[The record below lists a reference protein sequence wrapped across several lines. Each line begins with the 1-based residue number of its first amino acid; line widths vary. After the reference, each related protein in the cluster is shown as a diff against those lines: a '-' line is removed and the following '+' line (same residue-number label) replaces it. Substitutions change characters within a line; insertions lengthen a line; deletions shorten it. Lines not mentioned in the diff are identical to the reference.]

1 MRLHAASGGMSGLDG
16 NQEEIRMKP
25 VTDHE
30 GDAPPEEL
38 PPVFPDPPGL
48 EQIIARLRNGEP
60 FKDGLE
66 ALEVLAAIMFS
77 SEEEA
82 DEFEAWVRH
91 ERRKHL
97 A

>member
-1 MRLHAASGGMSGLDG
+1 MNDADARSRGGC
-16 NQEEIRMKP
+16 
-25 VTDHE
+25 
-30 GDAPPEEL
+30 APGGATNG
-38 PPVFPDPPGL
+38 FPDPPGL

-77 SEEEA
+77 CEEEA
-82 DEFEAWVRH
+82 DEFEAWVRR